1 MNIMKC
7 IDHVDVDRNWYLMV
21 MRDHNG
27 TGEKNLITFLLK
39 VFFLKFFPIL
49 ITLSHFG
56 IPKHF
61 WKNRKKFRLKKWQLS
76 TEHKNF
82 FLDIFLAFLTLN
94 FQIYS
99 NSLKKMAPLKKV
111 LLIEFLHSWFQLSD
125 IWREIRLYTEIS
137 KMKI

>member
-39 VFFLKFFPIL
+39 VFEK
-49 ITLSHFG
+49 S
-56 IPKHF
+56 
-61 WKNRKKFRLKKWQLS
+61 
-76 TEHKNF
+76 
-82 FLDIFLAFLTLN
+82 LN

-111 LLIEFLHSWFQLSD
+111 LLIEFSHSWFQLSD
-125 IWREIRLYTEIS
+125 IWREIRLYTGIS